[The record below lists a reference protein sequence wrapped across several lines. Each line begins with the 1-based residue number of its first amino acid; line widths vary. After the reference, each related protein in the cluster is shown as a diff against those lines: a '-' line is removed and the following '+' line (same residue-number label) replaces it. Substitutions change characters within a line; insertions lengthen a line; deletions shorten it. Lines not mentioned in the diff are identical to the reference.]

1 MIDRPSF
8 GCGFWAR
15 VYTRQLEDERARGF
29 AASVEIKRELRS
41 RGVFEEWDAVVP
53 DVFARV

>member
-8 GCGFWAR
+8 GCGGAR
-15 VYTRQLEDERARGF
+15 VYARQLEDECARGF

>member
-8 GCGFWAR
+8 GCDGAR
-15 VYTRQLEDERARGF
+15 VYARQLEDERARGF